1 MHSVIRISLIVLFL
15 IGIATLTP
23 SRAEVSAR
31 AKTVI
36 GPTNPNLAD
45 GAQALLLGK
54 AEEGVRLTRLGLAV
68 AQGRRERQ
76 AALSN
81 LCAGYVLL
89 EQFDTALTYCDIAL
103 DENDRNWRAYSNRAL
118 AYVKLKR
125 FAEAEADIARG
136 QELQPNAWSLK
147 VIKGM
152 LLDETQPVAPNI
164 VIDDRQ
170 GLDRDET

>member
-1 MHSVIRISLIVLFL
+1 MHSAIRIPFIALFL
-15 IGIATLTP
+15 VGITALNA
-23 SRAEVSAR
+23 SRAEESAQ

-36 GPTNPNLAD
+36 GPRNPDLAD
-45 GAQALLLGK
+45 GAQALLLGNG
-54 AEEGVRLTRLGLAV
+54 EEGVRLTRLGLAV
-68 AQGRRERQ
+68 ANGRRERQ

-89 EQFDTALTYCDIAL
+89 EQFDTALTYCDTAL
-103 DENDRNWRAYSNRAL
+103 EENDRNWRAHNNRAL

-125 FAEAEADIARG
+125 FEEAEADIVRG
-136 QELQPNAWSLK
+136 QELAPNAWSLK
-147 VIKGM
+147 VVKGM

-170 GLDRDET
+170 GSDGDES

>member
-1 MHSVIRISLIVLFL
+1 MRRPKRIPLIVLFL
-15 IGIATLTP
+15 VGIATLNP
-23 SRAEVSAR
+23 SLAQESAQ

-45 GAQALLLGK
+45 GAQALRLGK
-54 AEEGVRLTRLGLAV
+54 AEQGVRLTHLGLAA

-89 EQFDTALTYCDIAL
+89 QQYDTALTYCDIAL
-103 DENDRNWRAYSNRAL
+103 KENERNWRAYNNRAL
-118 AYVKLKR
+118 AYVMLKR
-125 FAEAEADIARG
+125 FEEAEADIVRG
-136 QELQPNAWSLK
+136 QNLQPNAWSLK
-147 VIKGM
+147 VVKGM

-170 GLDRDET
+170 GPDGDET

>member
-1 MHSVIRISLIVLFL
+1 MRRPKRIPLIVLFL
-15 IGIATLTP
+15 VGIATLNP
-23 SRAEVSAR
+23 SLAQEPAQ

-45 GAQALLLGK
+45 GAKALRLGK
-54 AEEGVRLTRLGLAV
+54 AEQGVRLTRLGLAA

-89 EQFDTALTYCDIAL
+89 EQYDTALTYCDSAL
-103 DENDRNWRAYSNRAL
+103 KENERNWRAYNNRAL

-125 FAEAEADIARG
+125 FEEAEADILRG

-147 VIKGM
+147 VVKGM

-170 GLDRDET
+170 GPDGDET

>member
-1 MHSVIRISLIVLFL
+1 MCSAKRTPFIVLFL
-15 IGIATLTP
+15 VGVATLNP
-23 SRAEVSAR
+23 VFAQDSAQ

-36 GPTNPNLAD
+36 GPTNPDLAA
-45 GAQALLLGK
+45 GAQALRLGK
-54 AEEGVRLTRLGLAV
+54 AEEGIRLTRLGLAV
-68 AQGRRERQ
+68 AHGQRERQ
-76 AALSN
+76 AALAN

-89 EQFDTALTYCDIAL
+89 EQYDTALTYCDSAL
-103 DENDRNWRAYSNRAL
+103 EENERNWRAYNNRAL

-125 FAEAEADIARG
+125 FVEAEADIARG

-147 VIKGM
+147 VVKGM

-170 GLDRDET
+170 GPDGDET

>member
-1 MHSVIRISLIVLFL
+1 MRSAKRIPLIILLLV
-15 IGIATLTP
+15 GIATLNL
-23 SRAEVSAR
+23 SLAEDSAQ

-36 GPTNPNLAD
+36 GPRNPNLAD
-45 GAQALLLGK
+45 GAQALRLGK
-54 AEEGVRLTRLGLAV
+54 AEQGVRLTRLGLAA

-89 EQFDTALTYCDIAL
+89 QEYDTALTYCDIAL
-103 DENDRNWRAYSNRAL
+103 AENERNWRAYNNRAL
-118 AYVKLKR
+118 AYLNLKR
-125 FAEAEADIARG
+125 FEEAEADILRG

-147 VIKGM
+147 VVKGM
-152 LLDETQPVAPNI
+152 LLDETQPVVPNI

-170 GLDRDET
+170 GHDVDET

>member
-1 MHSVIRISLIVLFL
+1 MHSVKRIPLIVLYL
-15 IGIATLTP
+15 VGAATLNP
-23 SRAEVSAR
+23 VFAEVSAQ

-36 GPTNPNLAD
+36 GPTNPDLAA
-45 GAQALLLGK
+45 GAEALRLGK
-54 AEEGVRLTRLGLAV
+54 AEQGVRLTRLGLAA

-89 EQFDTALTYCDIAL
+89 QQYDTALTYCDMAL
-103 DENDRNWRAYSNRAL
+103 KENERNWRAYNNRAL

-147 VIKGM
+147 VVKGM

-170 GLDRDET
+170 GPDGDET

>member
-1 MHSVIRISLIVLFL
+1 MHSAKRILTIVLFL
-15 IGIATLTP
+15 VGIATVNSSL
-23 SRAEVSAR
+23 AEQSAQ

-45 GAQALLLGK
+45 GAQALRLGN

-68 AQGRRERQ
+68 AHGQRERQ
-76 AALSN
+76 AALAN

-89 EQFDTALTYCDIAL
+89 GQFDTALTYCDTAL
-103 DENDRNWRAYSNRAL
+103 EENERNWRAYNNRAL
-118 AYVKLKR
+118 AYVELKR
-125 FAEAEADIARG
+125 FEEAEADITRG
-136 QELQPNAWSLK
+136 LELQPNAWSLK
-147 VIKGM
+147 VVKGM

-170 GLDRDET
+170 GPDRDET

>member
-1 MHSVIRISLIVLFL
+1 MHSAKRIPVIVLFL
-15 IGIATLTP
+15 VGVATLNP
-23 SRAEVSAR
+23 SHADESAQ

-36 GPTNPNLAD
+36 GPTNPDLAN
-45 GAQALLLGK
+45 GAQALRLGK

-68 AQGRRERQ
+68 AHGRRERQ

-89 EQFDTALTYCDIAL
+89 EQFDTALTYCNIAL
-103 DENDRNWRAYSNRAL
+103 EENERNWRAYNNRAL
-118 AYVKLKR
+118 AYVNLKR
-125 FAEAEADIARG
+125 FEEAEADIARG
-136 QELQPNAWSLK
+136 QELNPNAWSLK
-147 VIKGM
+147 VVKGM

-170 GLDRDET
+170 GPDRDET